1 MKKPAPKPKP
11 KPAAKPRPRSR
22 ELTVDERFDRL
33 MLASAA
39 ADRRAAAA
47 DRRADRQIEA
57 ADRRADRQIEAA
69 DRRAA
74 ADRKAADQ
82 RVDKVLERMDE
93 FNRLADQQMREYN
106 RLADQQMREYNR
118 AADQRMREYNRA
130 ADQRVD
136 EALKKM
142 GEIHQHNEGYRTN
155 AARALEDFFAASLPR
170 VMKEARGIEIKPES
184 ILMRAQKSNHTR
196 EFDFIAPNGELVLAG
211 EVKTRLTG
219 KDVKNF
225 RRALE
230 SDFRALFPEYA
241 DLPVYGVVA
250 GAGIDRDA
258 AQLARRYGFYIL
270 RMEGSALHPDTGKT
284 YRPKKY

>member
-1 MKKPAPKPKP
+1 
-11 KPAAKPRPRSR
+11 
-22 ELTVDERFDRL
+22 
-33 MLASAA
+33 
-39 ADRRAAAA
+39 
-47 DRRADRQIEA
+47 
-57 ADRRADRQIEAA
+57 
-69 DRRAA
+69 
-74 ADRKAADQ
+74 
-82 RVDKVLERMDE
+82 MDE
-93 FNRLADQQMREYN
+93 FNRL
-106 RLADQQMREYNR
+106 
-118 AADQRMREYNRA
+118 ADQRMREYNRA

-136 EALKKM
+136 KALAKM
-142 GEIHQHNEGYRTN
+142 DDHHKNNEGYRTN

-196 EFDFIAPNGELVLAG
+196 EFDFIAPNGDLVLAG

>member
-1 MKKPAPKPKP
+1 MKKTAPKP
-11 KPAAKPRPRSR
+11 KPAAKPRPRPRSR

-33 MLASAA
+33 MPASAA
-39 ADRRAAAA
+39 W
-47 DRRADRQIEA
+47 
-57 ADRRADRQIEAA
+57 
-69 DRRAA
+69 
-74 ADRKAADQ
+74 
-82 RVDKVLERMDE
+82 VLE
-93 FNRLADQQMREYN
+93 N
-106 RLADQQMREYNR
+106 
-118 AADQRMREYNRA
+118 
-130 ADQRVD
+130 
-136 EALKKM
+136 
-142 GEIHQHNEGYRTN
+142 
-155 AARALEDFFAASLPR
+155 FFAAALPH
-170 VMKEARGIEIKPES
+170 VIEEAHGIEIKPES
-184 ILMRAQKSNHTR
+184 ILMRAQEGDHTQG
-196 EFDFIAPNGELVLAG
+196 FDFIAPNGELVLAG

>member
-22 ELTVDERFDRL
+22 KLTVDERFDRL

-57 ADRRADRQIEAA
+57 ADRRA
-69 DRRAA
+69 A

-82 RVDKVLERMDE
+82 RMEE
-93 FNRLADQQMREYN
+93 FNRLADQRMREHN
-106 RLADQQMREYNR
+106 AAADQRVDEILKRMEENSR

>member
-22 ELTVDERFDRL
+22 KLTVDERFDRL

-39 ADRRAAAA
+39 ADRRSAAA
-47 DRRADRQIEA
+47 DRKADRQIEA
-57 ADRRADRQIEAA
+57 ADRRAE
-69 DRRAA
+69 
-74 ADRKAADQ
+74 ADRKAAD
-82 RVDKVLERMDE
+82 LRMEE
-93 FNRLADQQMREYN
+93 FNRL
-106 RLADQQMREYNR
+106 
-118 AADQRMREYNRA
+118 ADQRMREYNRA
-130 ADQRVD
+130 ADLRMREYNRAADLRVD
-136 EALKKM
+136 KALAKM
-142 GEIHQHNEGYRTN
+142 DDHYKNNEGYRTN

-258 AQLARRYGFYIL
+258 AQLARKYGFYIL